1 MFGIL
6 LLKFIYSPDTPSIEL
21 HSTINKLG
29 PIEMTACSEHEI
41 WKLIRLDIVE
51 HDSYKIHKTLQT
63 KLHKAAFQ
71 QQMEETLMPKSC
83 LVLSEE

>member
-6 LLKFIYSPDTPSIEL
+6 LLKFIYSGTNRDD
-21 HSTINKLG
+21 
-29 PIEMTACSEHEI
+29 CSEHEI

-63 KLHKAAFQ
+63 ELHKAALQ